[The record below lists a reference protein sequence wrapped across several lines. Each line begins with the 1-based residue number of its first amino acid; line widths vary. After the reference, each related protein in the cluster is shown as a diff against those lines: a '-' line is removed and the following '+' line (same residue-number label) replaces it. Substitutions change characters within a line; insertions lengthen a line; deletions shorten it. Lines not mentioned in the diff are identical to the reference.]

1 MLVFT
6 HRWAYLVF
14 HITFTVALG
23 FTLINDYR
31 ITILNNVSQVQ
42 EIEPYEMKSGRPTSL
57 VHIFEALSRRAFRF

>member
-42 EIEPYEMKSGRPTSL
+42 EIEPYEMKSG
-57 VHIFEALSRRAFRF
+57 